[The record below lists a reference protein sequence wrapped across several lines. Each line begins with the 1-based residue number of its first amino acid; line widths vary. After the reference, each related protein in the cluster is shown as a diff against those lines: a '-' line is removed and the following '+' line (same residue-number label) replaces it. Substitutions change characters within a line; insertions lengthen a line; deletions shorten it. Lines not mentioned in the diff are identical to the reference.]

1 MNCWLLLLVF
11 VSGVGLNESIRRQR
25 EREREIIYL
34 RVITQRLHLLLR
46 FVPRQLGC
54 VFYLLELLSELKTRD
69 TERERDVEKAA
80 MIHDN
85 TS

>member
-1 MNCWLLLLVF
+1 MCYLLVF
-11 VSGVGLNESIRRQR
+11 DSGVEVNESVRRQ
-25 EREREIIYL
+25 REIIYL

-46 FVPRQLGC
+46 FVPRELGC

-69 TERERDVEKAA
+69 RQRERERDVEKAA

>member
-1 MNCWLLLLVF
+1 MCYLLVF
-11 VSGVGLNESIRRQR
+11 DSGVEVNESVRRQ
-25 EREREIIYL
+25 REIIYL

-46 FVPRQLGC
+46 FVPRELGC

-69 TERERDVEKAA
+69 RERERERDVEKAA
-80 MIHDN
+80 MIHGN